1 MLKINFLKTFLFFN
15 SNFIIFCISISIF
28 SNFTFADEASKL
40 LIPNESFRSVEQK
53 EREVENFAISGL
65 VSKREWRKK
74 KML

>member
-53 EREVENFAISGL
+53 E
-65 VSKREWRKK
+65 KR
-74 KML
+74 